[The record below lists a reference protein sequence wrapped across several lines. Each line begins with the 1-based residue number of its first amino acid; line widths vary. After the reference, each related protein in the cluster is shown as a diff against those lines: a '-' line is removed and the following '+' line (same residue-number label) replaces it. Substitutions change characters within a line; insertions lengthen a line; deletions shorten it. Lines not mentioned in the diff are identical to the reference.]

1 MTSTGPI
8 TQREDRS
15 AGFAGIGLP
24 VIDQT
29 EGGCD
34 GRCDWPR
41 GCRRAGWGEW
51 AGGAVAVKDATSR
64 LRALPV
70 YGRCAGIGWMRGP
83 RPAAAT
89 VRS

>member
-29 EGGCD
+29 EGGV
-34 GRCDWPR
+34 RWAQR
-41 GCRRAGWGEW
+41 LSAGLSAQPLGEW
-51 AGGAVAVKDATSR
+51 AGGVVAVKDATSR